1 MYNTF
6 NNVTDDTNYNNLFY
20 SVIWYIPIAVNGNQ
34 DEGLCVLLYKVCQAF
49 VLELKSGPALKFC
62 YRVSSNFIKT
72 VYIKCFWKKS

>member
-1 MYNTF
+1 M
-6 NNVTDDTNYNNLFY
+6 
-20 SVIWYIPIAVNGNQ
+20 AVNGNQ